1 MKGVLVSRTHIKP
14 RGVHALNET
23 KFLVTY
29 SSGILGEDI
38 GSAIEKIDDWLD
50 KLVVIIENVGFS
62 FCLLIIMKLNYVQIS
77 INRTD
82 FVTKHKLSPV
92 NLTWLFQVYG
102 KMFFFPIG

>member
-1 MKGVLVSRTHIKP
+1 
-14 RGVHALNET
+14 
-23 KFLVTY
+23 
-29 SSGILGEDI
+29 
-38 GSAIEKIDDWLD
+38 
-50 KLVVIIENVGFS
+50 
-62 FCLLIIMKLNYVQIS
+62 MKLNYVQIS

>member
-1 MKGVLVSRTHIKP
+1 MTGQEIKTHK
-14 RGVHALNET
+14 R
-23 KFLVTY
+23 KKY
-29 SSGILGEDI
+29 
-38 GSAIEKIDDWLD
+38 
-50 KLVVIIENVGFS
+50 IENVGFS

>member
-1 MKGVLVSRTHIKP
+1 MKNI
-14 RGVHALNET
+14 
-23 KFLVTY
+23 
-29 SSGILGEDI
+29 ILT
-38 GSAIEKIDDWLD
+38 
-50 KLVVIIENVGFS
+50 ENVGFS

-82 FVTKHKLSPV
+82 FVTEHKLLPV

>member
-1 MKGVLVSRTHIKP
+1 MGWDGLLL
-14 RGVHALNET
+14 LN
-23 KFLVTY
+23 
-29 SSGILGEDI
+29 ILHNNQLKELGDTNNN
-38 GSAIEKIDDWLD
+38 AM
-50 KLVVIIENVGFS
+50 VENVGFS

>member
-1 MKGVLVSRTHIKP
+1 MSH
-14 RGVHALNET
+14 
-23 KFLVTY
+23 
-29 SSGILGEDI
+29 
-38 GSAIEKIDDWLD
+38 
-50 KLVVIIENVGFS
+50 IIENVGFS

-82 FVTKHKLSPV
+82 FITKHKLSPV